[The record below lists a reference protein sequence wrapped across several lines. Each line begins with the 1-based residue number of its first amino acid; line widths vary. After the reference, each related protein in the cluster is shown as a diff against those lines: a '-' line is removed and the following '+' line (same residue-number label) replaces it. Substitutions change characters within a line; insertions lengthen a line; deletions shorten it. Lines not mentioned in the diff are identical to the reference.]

1 MNTSPH
7 TLNTLSAISH
17 ATDYD
22 PDSMSVDK
30 ARDVIHQCLEP
41 ICSVE
46 RIRLREALGRVL
58 AENIVSTIAVP
69 GFDNA
74 AMDGYALRF
83 TDVTPHQETR
93 LQRIGASFAGHPF
106 DGEVSAGQC
115 LRIFTG
121 AMMPRG
127 ADTVVMQEHTREEN
141 GTVILAPNAVTANEQ
156 NHRRAGD
163 DIAPGA
169 TVFTHGQRLHA
180 QELGMLASLGIAE
193 VVVYRKLRV
202 AFFST
207 GDELVSSGDHAALA
221 AGQIYDSNRYA
232 LYGMLQQ
239 LGVEPIDSGIVADQ
253 PEALEAALT
262 SAAANADV
270 VITTGGVSVGEADF
284 IKAMLARL
292 GKVLF
297 WKIAMKPGRPLAY
310 GMLGNAHFFGLP
322 GNPVSAMAVFYQIVR
337 EALLILQGQAP
348 VTPPPIFHATL
359 TAPIKKAPGRT
370 EFQRGVCEM
379 KEGQNVVTPVTAQ
392 GSNILSSMSRANCF
406 IVLPMDSGSQPADA
420 IVEVQPFHGL
430 LME

>member
-1 MNTSPH
+1 MNASPH
-7 TLNTLSAISH
+7 TLNTLAALSH

-22 PDSMSVDK
+22 PDSMPVDK
-30 ARDVIHQCLEP
+30 ARTFIRQCLEP
-41 ICSVE
+41 VCPVE
-46 RIRLREALGRVL
+46 RVHLRETLGRVL

-69 GFDNA
+69 GHDNA

-83 TDVTPHQETR
+83 ADVVPGKETR
-93 LQRIGASFAGHPF
+93 LQRIGVSFAGHPF
-106 DGEVSAGQC
+106 DGEVGPGQC

-127 ADTVVMQEHTREEN
+127 ADTVVMQERTREEN
-141 GTVILAPNAVTANEQ
+141 SVAILAPDAVTLAGQ
-156 NHRRAGD
+156 NRRFAGE

-169 TVFTHGQRLHA
+169 TVFTCGQRIHA
-180 QELGMLASLGIAE
+180 AELGMLASLGVAE
-193 VVVYRKLRV
+193 VSVYRKLRV

-207 GDELVSSGDHAALA
+207 GDELVSLSTPLV

-239 LGVEPIDSGIVADQ
+239 LGVEPIDLGVVADQ
-253 PEALEAALT
+253 PEALEAALI
-262 SAAANADV
+262 SAADTADV

-284 IKAMLARL
+284 IKAMLERL

-310 GMLGNAHFFGLP
+310 GTLGNAHFFGLP
-322 GNPVSAMAVFYQIVR
+322 GNPVSAMAVFYQFVR

-348 VTPPPIFHATL
+348 VTPLPTFRATL
-359 TAPIKKAPGRT
+359 TAPVKKTPGRT
-370 EFQRGVCEM
+370 EFQRGICEM
-379 KEGQNVVTPVTAQ
+379 KDGQCWVTPVPAQ

-406 IVLPMDSGSQPADA
+406 IVLPMDSSSQPAGAVVD
-420 IVEVQPFHGL
+420 VQPFYGL
-430 LME
+430 MAN